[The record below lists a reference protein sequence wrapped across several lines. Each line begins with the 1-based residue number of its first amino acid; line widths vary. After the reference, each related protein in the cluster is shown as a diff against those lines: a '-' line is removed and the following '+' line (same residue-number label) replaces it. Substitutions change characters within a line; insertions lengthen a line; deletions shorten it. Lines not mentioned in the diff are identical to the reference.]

1 MRNFGFVWVLAG
13 ALCAVASARAADA
26 DRGKIL
32 YETRCTACHKASV
45 HQREARKA
53 ASFKGV
59 REQVARWSA
68 EVRSGWSRD
77 EIDDVTL
84 YLNNRYYGFP
94 CPDAVC
100 GSAQAKSIPAR
111 LPRRGG

>member
-1 MRNFGFVWVLAG
+1 MRLLGCAWVLLGAVCVAG
-13 ALCAVASARAADA
+13 SAQAADA
-26 DRGKIL
+26 ARGKIL
-32 YETRCTACHKASV
+32 YETRCNACHKASV

-59 REQVARWSA
+59 REQVARWSV
-68 EVRSGWSRD
+68 ELRSGWSSD
-77 EIDDVTL
+77 EIDDVAL

-100 GSAQAKSIPAR
+100 GSAQAKAIRAR
-111 LPRRGG
+111 PPGQGG

>member
-1 MRNFGFVWVLAG
+1 MRLLGLVGGLVAAACA
-13 ALCAVASARAADA
+13 ALPAQAADA
-26 DRGKIL
+26 SRGKIL
-32 YETRCTACHKASV
+32 YETRCNACHKASV
-45 HQREARKA
+45 HLREARKA
-53 ASFKGV
+53 SSFKGV

-68 EVRSGWSRD
+68 ELRSGWSAD

>member
-1 MRNFGFVWVLAG
+1 MRKLGFVWVLLG
-13 ALCAVASARAADA
+13 AACAVASAQAADA

-32 YETRCTACHKASV
+32 YDAGCVACHKTSV
-45 HQREARKA
+45 HQRKARQA
-53 ASFKGV
+53 TSFKGV

-100 GSAQAKSIPAR
+100 GRAQAKAVPAR
-111 LPRRGG
+111 APGS

>member
-1 MRNFGFVWVLAG
+1 MRLLGLVGGLVA
-13 ALCAVASARAADA
+13 AACAAVPAQAADA
-26 DRGKIL
+26 ARGKIL
-32 YETRCTACHKASV
+32 YETRCNACHRASV

-53 ASFKGV
+53 SSFKGV
-59 REQVARWSA
+59 REQVVRWSA
-68 EVRSGWSRD
+68 ELRSGWSGD

-100 GSAQAKSIPAR
+100 GSAQARSIPAR
-111 LPRRGG
+111 PPRRGG